1 MVSQEILKRKYFKEN
16 EDFEDFVN
24 RACSIFSRN
33 QDEIKQA
40 LINGDF
46 FPAGRILN
54 SAGLEKDNISAT
66 PMNCYVLP
74 SPEDNIESI
83 YKTQAEMAKTFSR
96 GGGCGINISNLRP
109 KDAKVNNTAKTTS
122 GATSF
127 LELFNTT
134 GSVIGQNGRRKLH
147 CVIL

>member
-1 MVSQEILKRKYFKEN
+1 
-16 EDFEDFVN
+16 
-24 RACSIFSRN
+24 
-33 QDEIKQA
+33 
-40 LINGDF
+40 
-46 FPAGRILN
+46 
-54 SAGLEKDNISAT
+54 
-66 PMNCYVLP
+66 
-74 SPEDNIESI
+74 
-83 YKTQAEMAKTFSR
+83 MAKTFSR